1 MCSFYKRNTVSNK
14 HAVRKK
20 EPCIFFIPVSQL
32 SYGFNEPQGALVVG
46 HGNGP
51 KPAYTLNAGVP
62 SAPRDVTQIL
72 LANMMALV
80 WNGLYFQRLHL
91 VGTGKPVKALTLGA
105 GNPVLEGRNHSSAR
119 PHSSP

>member
-1 MCSFYKRNTVSNK
+1 M
-14 HAVRKK
+14 
-20 EPCIFFIPVSQL
+20 FFILVSQL
-32 SYGFNEPQGALVVG
+32 SDGFNELHGAPMVA

-62 SAPRDVTQIL
+62 SALQDVTQIL

-91 VGTGKPVKALTLGA
+91 VGTGKPVK
-105 GNPVLEGRNHSSAR
+105 R
-119 PHSSP
+119 